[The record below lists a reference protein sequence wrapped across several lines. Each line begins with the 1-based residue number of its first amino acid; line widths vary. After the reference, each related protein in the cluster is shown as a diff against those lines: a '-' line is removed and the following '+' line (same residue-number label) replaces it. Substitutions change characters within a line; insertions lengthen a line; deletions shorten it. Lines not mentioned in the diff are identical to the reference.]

1 MDASTGRP
9 SVVLARCSL
18 ALASALIGSAVV
30 SAKFMVEQFPIFLG
44 LGIRQVSATLVMLL
58 IVLVVEGRLPRV
70 LRRDHGIILLQTV
83 TGVVIFNALMLAGV
97 DRTTAAASG
106 IITSTVPAWIAFLSM
121 LLGERVSR
129 LTVIGI
135 GLAMSGLLV
144 TNLAGRDAGS
154 AGASAPVLG
163 GVLVMGAVVGQALF
177 TICGKSLVG
186 RVSPIANCFLVCVY
200 GSLMLLPAALWQRP
214 GFDFGTVA
222 ASGWIALAW
231 SAGPVM
237 IGAFFLWFTGLKT
250 IPASSAAVY
259 TGLTPISAIACS
271 ALVLGERIGWPH
283 VVGMACVVAAIIL
296 VARPDGAASP
306 RLERFRM
313 NVRV

>member
-1 MDASTGRP
+1 
-9 SVVLARCSL
+9 
-18 ALASALIGSAVV
+18 
-30 SAKFMVEQFPIFLG
+30 MVEQFPIFLG

-70 LRRDHGIILLQTV
+70 ARRDHGIILLQTV

-121 LLGERVSR
+121 ILGERVSR
-129 LTVIGI
+129 LTVAGI
-135 GLAMSGLLV
+135 GLAMGGLLIV
-144 TNLAGRDAGS
+144 NVAGGDGGS
-154 AGASAPVLG
+154 ASASGPVLG

-177 TICGKSLVG
+177 TICGKALVG
-186 RVSPIANCFLVCVY
+186 RVTPIANCFLVCVY
-200 GSLMLLPAALWQRP
+200 GSLMLVPAALWQRP
-214 GFDFGTVA
+214 GFDFGSVS
-222 ASGWIALAW
+222 ASGWIALSW

-259 TGLTPISAIACS
+259 TGLTPISAIICS
-271 ALVLGERIGWPH
+271 ALVLGERIGWSH

-296 VARPDGAASP
+296 VARPEGATAA
-306 RLERFRM
+306 RFRT
-313 NVRV
+313 VRLDART